1 MPYTY
6 SKVSELEDKDM
17 VGSHQCVALVQEYG
31 GAPVTRA
38 WRQGDAVVGN
48 KSIKKG
54 TAIATF
60 VDGKYPNKST
70 GNHAAFYL
78 SDGIGGI
85 YVMDQ
90 WKTKKGGKI
99 SSRFIRSRGKDKKGN
114 FIRPGEN
121 ADAYSIIE

>member
-6 SKVSELEDKDM
+6 SKVSDLEDKDM
-17 VGSHQCVALVQEYG
+17 VGSHQCVALVQEYA

-48 KSIKKG
+48 KLIKKG

-60 VDGKYPNKST
+60 VDGKYPNKPT

-99 SSRFIRSRGKDKKGN
+99 SSRLIRSRGKDKKGK
-114 FIRPGEN
+114 FHPAGRKR
-121 ADAYSIIE
+121 